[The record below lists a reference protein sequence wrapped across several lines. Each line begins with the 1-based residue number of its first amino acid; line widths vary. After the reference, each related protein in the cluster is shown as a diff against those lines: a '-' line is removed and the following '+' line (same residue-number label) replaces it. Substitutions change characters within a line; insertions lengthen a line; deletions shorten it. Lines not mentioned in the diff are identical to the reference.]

1 MSKEI
6 KRIAILTSGGDAPGM
21 NAAIRAVVRTA
32 THEDLHAYGIESGY
46 KGMIEGN
53 LTRLENKDIANTIL
67 RGGTIIKTARCEE
80 FKTAEGRKT
89 AYETLVAYDIDAVVA
104 IGGNGTYTGA
114 YYFTREYDIPFIGL
128 PGTIDN
134 DIWGTDCTIGY
145 DTAINTA
152 VEAIDKIRDTAS
164 SHNRLF
170 FVEVMGRSSGF
181 LALETGIASGAAA
194 TFLPETNWGIDEL
207 MVLLKKAMIRKKMF
221 NIVVVAEGNKS
232 GSAHELSK
240 HIKDNY
246 PEFDSRVATI
256 GHLQRGGSPSA
267 FDRVLASRLG
277 YEAVIALQN
286 GIYNKALGLV
296 NGKVLPVDFYDA
308 INKKKELDTEKIK
321 MLEVLAM

>member
-6 KRIAILTSGGDAPGM
+6 KRVAVLTSGGDAPGM

-32 THEDLHAYGIESGY
+32 THEDLHVYGIESGY

-53 LTRLENKDIANTIL
+53 MTRLENKDVANTIL
-67 RGGTIIKTARCEE
+67 RGGTILKTARCKE
-80 FKTAEGRKT
+80 FETPEGRQK
-89 AYETLVAYDIDAVVA
+89 AYDSLMAYDIDAVIA

-114 YYFTREYDIPFIGL
+114 YYFTREFDIPFIGL

-134 DIWGTDCTIGY
+134 DIFGTDFTIGY

-170 FVEVMGRSSGF
+170 FVEVMGRHAGF
-181 LALETGIASGAAA
+181 IALETGIASGAQA
-194 TFLPETNWGIDEL
+194 TFLPETNWGLDEL
-207 MVLLKKAMIRKKMF
+207 IALLKKASIRKKLF

-232 GSAHELSK
+232 GTVHELAK
-240 HIKDNY
+240 HVKDNI
-246 PEFDSRVATI
+246 PEFDTRVATI

-286 GIYNKALGLV
+286 GIFNKAVGIV
-296 NGKVLPVDFYDA
+296 NSKVNFVDFQEA
-308 INKKKELDTEKIK
+308 ISKKKELESEKIK
-321 MLEVLAM
+321 MLDVLAM

>member
-21 NAAIRAVVRTA
+21 NAAIRAIVRTA
-32 THEDLHAYGIESGY
+32 THEDLHSYGIESGY

-53 LTRLENKDIANTIL
+53 LMRLESKDVANTIL
-67 RGGTIIKTARCEE
+67 RGGTILKTARCEE
-80 FKTAEGRKT
+80 FKSPEGRKQ
-89 AYETLVAYDIDAVVA
+89 AYESLLAYDIDAVIA

-134 DIWGTDCTIGY
+134 DIFGTDFTIGY

-170 FVEVMGRSSGF
+170 FVEVMGRHAGF
-181 LALETGIASGAAA
+181 IALETGIASGAAA

-207 MVLLKKAMIRKKMF
+207 MVLLKKASIRKKLF

-232 GSAHELSK
+232 GTAAELAQHVK
-240 HIKDNY
+240 ENF
-246 PEFDSRVATI
+246 PGFDSRVATI
-256 GHLQRGGSPSA
+256 GHLQRGGAPSA
-267 FDRVLASRLG
+267 YDRVLASRLG

-296 NGKVLPVDFYDA
+296 NGKVHFVEFQDA
-308 INKKKELDTEKIK
+308 INKKKELDNEKIK
-321 MLEVLAM
+321 MLDVLAM